1 MEKKVCRWAHNPKFK
16 VQILVPHKEKGK
28 GEKKKER
35 KEEKERKI
43 ERRFKRKDGH

>member
-28 GEKKKER
+28 VPVVQG
-35 KEEKERKI
+35 
-43 ERRFKRKDGH
+43 